1 MSNKTLI
8 IYALYEETVETDFFL
23 DNGIIDD
30 ENVDYIFVVNDLNF
44 SPSEKF
50 SKTTTNLSDRCSVF
64 YRENIGYDFGG
75 YAYAVDYIT
84 KNKKIDSYDFFVFLN
99 QTVIGP
105 IFPAWYKCSKNNWA
119 ELFTNKITETV
130 KISGVSIN
138 CFYFDMEKQEWIYS
152 PHVQTM
158 LFATDRVGLDIGIKK
173 RILSYD
179 NVMADKMWVVMAKE
193 IEFSKSVLEAGYNIS
208 CLLSRA
214 QDIDFKEK
222 FEDAW
227 KDPWFPE
234 ENIHPYETVFFK
246 NNRNITPELINSLT
260 KTKTTNFKVVIPCY
274 NCEEWIG
281 KTITSIKEQT
291 YRNFN
296 CIIVDDI
303 STDNTAKVIEE
314 KIQGDKRFTLVKNT
328 EKKYALKNLY
338 DNFKILNQNDEDV
351 FITIDGDDWLYD
363 NKVFEKLNHAY
374 LTKKCLMTY
383 GTFVDTNGNVTGHV
397 EQGPYSESTIYNNS
411 FREDVWKASHLRT
424 FKAKLWNSIKR
435 EDFINIETNEFYNCT
450 WDLAFMFPML
460 EMAGERSLY
469 IKDKT
474 YVYNTS
480 NPISDMYAKQA
491 EQIRLNKIIRSKSK
505 YTRKEFI

>member
-50 SKTTTNLSDRCSVF
+50 SKTTANLSDRCSVF

-75 YAYAVDYIT
+75 YAYAVDHIT

-130 KISGVSIN
+130 KISGASIN

-214 QDIDFKEK
+214 KGINFKEG
-222 FEDAW
+222 FEGAW

-234 ENIHPYETVFFK
+234 GDLWVKENIHPYETVFFK
-246 NNRNITPELINSLT
+246 NNRKITPNLITNLKGWKATTQEFQSLWENKENYNNFIKMFERVYSFFVDKNLCPMICFGTLLGCRRHDGKQIPWDGDIDIVLYKDEFIKVYDEFIFVMENSGYSFSAEGPYAARVKPKVYPTKLKSSCHEFWIDIYFWEKKENVKGKEAT
-260 KTKTTNFKVVIPCY
+260 SFCNYDGTIRHIKCSAQGTQMVFFHGNGQFCVSHDYNDIFPLKKSKFEGVEVYVPNNIDKILDTWYPNWDKQYKSSMVNFKTKKTQT
-274 NCEEWIG
+274 
-281 KTITSIKEQT
+281 TITVPI
-291 YRNFN
+291 
-296 CIIVDDI
+296 
-303 STDNTAKVIEE
+303 
-314 KIQGDKRFTLVKNT
+314 
-328 EKKYALKNLY
+328 NL
-338 DNFKILNQNDEDV
+338 Q
-351 FITIDGDDWLYD
+351 
-363 NKVFEKLNHAY
+363 
-374 LTKKCLMTY
+374 
-383 GTFVDTNGNVTGHV
+383 
-397 EQGPYSESTIYNNS
+397 
-411 FREDVWKASHLRT
+411 
-424 FKAKLWNSIKR
+424 
-435 EDFINIETNEFYNCT
+435 
-450 WDLAFMFPML
+450 
-460 EMAGERSLY
+460 
-469 IKDKT
+469 
-474 YVYNTS
+474 
-480 NPISDMYAKQA
+480 
-491 EQIRLNKIIRSKSK
+491 
-505 YTRKEFI
+505 